1 MDHSN
6 IGGYRYDTE
15 NEALGYKY
23 DAKNAN
29 PKRRQQGAARKL
41 IAYNFSASQYYQ
53 MLWKGL
59 KNDSKCGHY
68 MSQAMAKSGV

>member
-1 MDHSN
+1 MALPFSKSVISGTSPSNWKVVVIEMDHSN

-29 PKRRQQGAARKL
+29 PKRR
-41 IAYNFSASQYYQ
+41 
-53 MLWKGL
+53 
-59 KNDSKCGHY
+59 
-68 MSQAMAKSGV
+68 